1 MPRKRSADDPE
12 QKIERNEKADK
23 SAPATESLL
32 TSAETLL
39 SVLNGVSLLIAYID
53 REERY
58 GFVNRAYAN
67 WHRVRQEDLI
77 GKKLSEFLKPDAYEK
92 ASANIKK
99 ALSGQPVSY
108 ENQVVDPEGREKLMS
123 VTYEPYYSGDRIIGL
138 VATLTDVTERKRAE
152 AALQES
158 EQRFRILTESSP
170 TAVMLFQDDK
180 WIYAN
185 SAAAEITGYS
195 VRELLSMNFWDFVHP
210 DDRQIVM
217 QRGKRRQSGE
227 SVTPRYQFKIL
238 CKDRSVKW
246 VDLSGETIA
255 FGGKP
260 AGVISVMDITE
271 QKCAAEELRER
282 ERQLSSMISNLPG
295 FVYRCANDHD
305 WTMTF
310 ISGQCA
316 DLTGYSA
323 SDFLQNKITF
333 NEIVRPDYREPL
345 REKWQETLRRKDFFE
360 DEYPIVAASGEIR
373 WVWERGR
380 GVFDPTGE
388 LLFLEGFIWDIT
400 DRKREEQEKE
410 KLQAQLTQAQRM
422 ESVGRLAGGI
432 AHDFNNMLS
441 VILGR
446 VDMGMMRVDPAQPLY
461 RDLEEIRKAAERS
474 ANLTRQLLAFA
485 RKQTVSLRM
494 LDLNETVEGMLKILR
509 RLIGEDIELTW
520 LPGKNLSPVKIDPGQ
535 MDQILA
541 NLCVNAKDAIK
552 NVGRI
557 TIETGTAALDKD
569 FCAGHSGF
577 VPGDYVTLSV
587 SDNGCGMNEETQNNL
602 FEPFFTTKDIG
613 QGTGLGLSTVY
624 GIVKQHS
631 GFINAESEPGK
642 GSTFTIYL
650 PRHEGRTEPVKKE
663 NEAAVTG
670 TETVLLVEDEP
681 AILEM
686 TRMML
691 HRLGYTV
698 LSAGKPAEALELA
711 RKHAGQIH
719 LLMTDVV
726 MPEMNGRDLAQN
738 ITFIHPNIRRLF
750 MSGYPAD
757 VIARQGVLD
766 EGVHFIQKPFLM
778 KDLAAKLRG
787 AMRDQQT

>member
-1 MPRKRSADDPE
+1 
-12 QKIERNEKADK
+12 
-23 SAPATESLL
+23 
-32 TSAETLL
+32 
-39 SVLNGVSLLIAYID
+39 
-53 REERY
+53 
-58 GFVNRAYAN
+58 
-67 WHRVRQEDLI
+67 
-77 GKKLSEFLKPDAYEK
+77 
-92 ASANIKK
+92 
-99 ALSGQPVSY
+99 
-108 ENQVVDPEGREKLMS
+108 
-123 VTYEPYYSGDRIIGL
+123 
-138 VATLTDVTERKRAE
+138 
-152 AALQES
+152 
-158 EQRFRILTESSP
+158 
-170 TAVMLFQDDK
+170 
-180 WIYAN
+180 
-185 SAAAEITGYS
+185 
-195 VRELLSMNFWDFVHP
+195 
-210 DDRQIVM
+210 
-217 QRGKRRQSGE
+217 
-227 SVTPRYQFKIL
+227 
-238 CKDRSVKW
+238 
-246 VDLSGETIA
+246 
-255 FGGKP
+255 
-260 AGVISVMDITE
+260 
-271 QKCAAEELRER
+271 
-282 ERQLSSMISNLPG
+282 
-295 FVYRCANDHD
+295 
-305 WTMTF
+305 
-310 ISGQCA
+310 
-316 DLTGYSA
+316 
-323 SDFLQNKITF
+323 
-333 NEIVRPDYREPL
+333 
-345 REKWQETLRRKDFFE
+345 
-360 DEYPIVAASGEIR
+360 
-373 WVWERGR
+373 
-380 GVFDPTGE
+380 
-388 LLFLEGFIWDIT
+388 
-400 DRKREEQEKE
+400 
-410 KLQAQLTQAQRM
+410 
-422 ESVGRLAGGI
+422 
-432 AHDFNNMLS
+432 
-441 VILGR
+441 
-446 VDMGMMRVDPAQPLY
+446 
-461 RDLEEIRKAAERS
+461 
-474 ANLTRQLLAFA
+474 
-485 RKQTVSLRM
+485 
-494 LDLNETVEGMLKILR
+494 LNETVEGMLKILR

-557 TIETGTAALDKD
+557 TIETGTAALDED

-587 SDNGCGMNEETQNNL
+587 NDNGCGMNEETQNNL

>member
-23 SAPATESLL
+23 SAPSTESLL

-152 AALQES
+152 TALQES

-217 QRGKRRQSGE
+217 QRGRMRQSGQ

-255 FGGKP
+255 FGGKA

-388 LLFLEGFIWDIT
+388 LLFLECFIWDIT

-485 RKQTVSLRM
+485 RKQTVSLRV

-557 TIETGTAALDKD
+557 TIETGTAALDED

-587 SDNGCGMNEETQNNL
+587 NDNGCGMNEETQNNL